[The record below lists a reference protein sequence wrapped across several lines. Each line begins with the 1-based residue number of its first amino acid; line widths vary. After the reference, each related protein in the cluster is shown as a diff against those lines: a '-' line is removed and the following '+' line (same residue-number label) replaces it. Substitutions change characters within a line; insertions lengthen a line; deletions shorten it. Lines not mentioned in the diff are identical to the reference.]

1 MLKEVLRNRL
11 RVPKGSMKALE
22 EFTEEDAR
30 KAGRGFAN
38 ALVANATAEAAV
50 DEWVMTYP
58 ALRELEQR

>member
-30 KAGRGFAN
+30 KAGRGLAN